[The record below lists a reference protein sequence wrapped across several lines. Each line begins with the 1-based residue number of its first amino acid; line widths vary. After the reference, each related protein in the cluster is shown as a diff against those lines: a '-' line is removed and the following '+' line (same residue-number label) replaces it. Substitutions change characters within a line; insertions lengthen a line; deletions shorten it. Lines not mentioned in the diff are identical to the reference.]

1 MNIIS
6 STERLGMAEKKLNNA
21 APTFPNLLSRHR
33 LGYVHIWRY
42 AGGVAIP
49 LSTSDVTIYC
59 VTLRWFSNLPSA
71 KQSQAIKQAK
81 PSWFRPQLSYLH
93 QCPSQDT
100 DHNIR
105 RTVFSF
111 GNEMTKQSL
120 QILQIVFTSYHW
132 SRCLILDHFTS
143 HGKHKDVT
151 EKYALSKYYPDKR
164 RQKTLCLS
172 NRLKIR
178 MNTHFW
184 ERKFTFRNLFIAS
197 KGCKGTCYK
206 CPTMK
211 QPLRPDVGRVHR
223 DPPACLAFHHA
234 FFADTKWTTQG
245 QKNGRNTLNIPVS
258 LWSWVKGVTSVEEED
273 QSEAVVCWNWPQ
285 LPVEGWCH

>member
-1 MNIIS
+1 MQH
-6 STERLGMAEKKLNNA
+6 RLSKICSLG
-21 APTFPNLLSRHR
+21 HR

-49 LSTSDVTIYC
+49 LSSADVTIYC
-59 VTLRWFSNLPSA
+59 VTLRCFFNLPLA
-71 KQSQAIKQAK
+71 KQSEAK

-111 GNEMTKQSL
+111 GNDSTKQSF
-120 QILQIVFTSYHW
+120 QNVFTSYHR

-151 EKYALSKYYPDKR
+151 EKYALSKHHPDKR

-184 ERKFTFRNLFIAS
+184 ERKFTFGKPIH
-197 KGCKGTCYK
+197 C
-206 CPTMK
+206 
-211 QPLRPDVGRVHR
+211 Q
-223 DPPACLAFHHA
+223 
-234 FFADTKWTTQG
+234 QG
-245 QKNGRNTLNIPVS
+245 VQGNSLQVS
-258 LWSWVKGVTSVEEED
+258 HYEAA
-273 QSEAVVCWNWPQ
+273 SEA
-285 LPVEGWCH
+285 

>member
-132 SRCLILDHFTS
+132 SRCLILGHFTS

-172 NRLKIR
+172 QRLKMR
-178 MNTHFW
+178 MNTHFL
-184 ERKFTFRNLFIAS
+184 EKKVHFR
-197 KGCKGTCYK
+197 
-206 CPTMK
+206 
-211 QPLRPDVGRVHR
+211 
-223 DPPACLAFHHA
+223 
-234 FFADTKWTTQG
+234 
-245 QKNGRNTLNIPVS
+245 
-258 LWSWVKGVTSVEEED
+258 
-273 QSEAVVCWNWPQ
+273 
-285 LPVEGWCH
+285 